1 MYNSN
6 TKVVVC
12 NSVKQS
18 PQATAAFCCKQL
30 TFGSDVTENGGY
42 AQSALLQSFW
52 ESAEFNGLRKRL
64 INYL

>member
-18 PQATAAFCCKQL
+18 PQQQQL
-30 TFGSDVTENGGY
+30 IVAGL
-42 AQSALLQSFW
+42 SAYFQ
-52 ESAEFNGLRKRL
+52 
-64 INYL
+64 